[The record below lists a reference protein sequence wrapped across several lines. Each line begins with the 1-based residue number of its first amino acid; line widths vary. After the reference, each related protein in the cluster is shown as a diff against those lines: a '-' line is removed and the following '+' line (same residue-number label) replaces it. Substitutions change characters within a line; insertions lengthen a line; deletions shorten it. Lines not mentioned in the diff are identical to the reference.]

1 METMWT
7 PWRIGFIVGEK
18 PQGCLFCLKQQVPRD
33 KDAENYILHRGTTCF
48 VMLNLYP
55 YTNGHLMVAPYQ
67 HVASIELLDGDSLSE
82 MGRLAQASVLA
93 LRKTLS
99 PDGFNI
105 GMNLGKSAGAGV
117 ADHIHLHVVPR
128 WAGDTNF
135 MSVLADVRLIPEALG
150 QTYKTLTKAFPEAL
164 AAQGGR

>member
-18 PQGCLFCLKQQVPRD
+18 PQGCLFCLKQQASGD
-33 KDAENYILHRGTTCF
+33 KDAENYILHRGASCL

-55 YTNGHLMVAPYQ
+55 YTNGHLLIAPYQ
-67 HVASIELLDGDSLSE
+67 HVPSIELLDRDSLSE
-82 MGRLAQASVLA
+82 VCRLAQASVVA

-150 QTYKTLTKAFPEAL
+150 QTYKALTRAFPEAL